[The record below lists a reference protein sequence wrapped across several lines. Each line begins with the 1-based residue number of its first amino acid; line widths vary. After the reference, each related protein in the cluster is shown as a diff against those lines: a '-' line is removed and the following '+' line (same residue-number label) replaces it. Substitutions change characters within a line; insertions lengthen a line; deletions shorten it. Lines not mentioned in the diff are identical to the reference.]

1 MPYEDDKKEET
12 HYNGHIIN
20 KEYLRPK
27 QRDEKGTL
35 TSLYY
40 EFVVDK
46 KCLKLLLL
54 WKYS

>member
-12 HYNGHIIN
+12 HYNGHMIN
-20 KEYLRPK
+20 KEYLWPK

-54 WKYS
+54 WKYY